1 MEDILRIIFIL
12 AIGFICLAYPMLL
25 LLYIWNLPIYAIVA
39 YFAWI
44 FISII
49 SVVLSKEEK
58 KLNKMTVSFESTFI
72 FTIILIFVIS
82 NNYGNYKFTTKLLF
96 DDNKLYLYI
105 SPALSLPLI
114 YFVGSK
120 ILLWKNERENKKR
133 NDYIQKVK
141 SEIKINLNDIDLLKS
156 KLNCKQK
163 IITLLTLLKKLGAD
177 TGDFENNPE
186 IKNINQI
193 VNDIKEKRNKISEL
207 EKEISKM
214 EER

>member
-12 AIGFICLAYPMLL
+12 AVGFICLAYPMLL
-25 LLYIWNLPIYAIVA
+25 LLYIWNLPIYAIIA

-44 FISII
+44 IISIT

-72 FTIILIFVIS
+72 FTIILIFVVS

-120 ILLWKNERENKKR
+120 ILLWKNKKENKKR
-133 NDYIQKVK
+133 DDYIQKIK
-141 SEIKINLNDIDLLKS
+141 S
-156 KLNCKQK
+156 
-163 IITLLTLLKKLGAD
+163 
-177 TGDFENNPE
+177 E

-193 VNDIKEKRNKISEL
+193 ANEIKEKRNKISEL
-207 EKEISKM
+207 EKEIRAYLKTQKSCII
-214 EER
+214 

>member
-1 MEDILRIIFIL
+1 MENILRIIFIL

-72 FTIILIFVIS
+72 FTIILIFVVS
-82 NNYGNYKFTTKLLF
+82 NNYRNYKFTTKLLF

-105 SPALSLPLI
+105 SPSLSLPLI
-114 YFVGSK
+114 YIVGSK

>member
-12 AIGFICLAYPMLL
+12 AVGLICLAYPMLL
-25 LLYIWNLPIYAIVA
+25 LLYIWNLPIYAIIA

-44 FISII
+44 IISIT

-72 FTIILIFVIS
+72 FTIILIFVVS

-114 YFVGSK
+114 YFVGLK
-120 ILLWKNERENKKR
+120 ILLWKNKKENKKR
-133 NDYIQKVK
+133 DDYIQKIK
-141 SEIKINLNDIDLLKS
+141 SEIQINSNDIVLLES

-163 IITLLTLLKKLGAD
+163 IITLLNLLKKLGAD
-177 TGDFENNPE
+177 AGNFENNPE

-193 VNDIKEKRNKISEL
+193 ANEIKEKRNKIYEL
-207 EKEISKM
+207 KKEISEM

>member
-12 AIGFICLAYPMLL
+12 AVGFICLAYPMLL
-25 LLYIWNLPIYAIVA
+25 LLYIWNLPIYAIIA

-44 FISII
+44 IISIT

-72 FTIILIFVIS
+72 FTIILIFVVS

-105 SPALSLPLI
+105 SPALNLPLI

-120 ILLWKNERENKKR
+120 ILLWKNKKENKKR
-133 NDYIQKVK
+133 DDYIQKIK
-141 SEIKINLNDIDLLKS
+141 S
-156 KLNCKQK
+156 
-163 IITLLTLLKKLGAD
+163 
-177 TGDFENNPE
+177 E

-193 VNDIKEKRNKISEL
+193 ANEIKEKRNKISEL
-207 EKEISKM
+207 EKEIRAYLKTQKSCII
-214 EER
+214 